1 MGPEVCYDKNLN
13 IPAERRMSRRNR
25 FVKRKIP
32 AQKPLKAA
40 VPAETVQRET
50 PNVWDAVQIVLF
62 SALLF
67 LAMTVQ
73 TGRMSVLLPVL
84 ALALSVGRGP
94 LGRLRERFCV
104 PAIAFAAFAAVYG
117 IAAVYASFGG
127 YAVREFY
134 KLIAAVS
141 LSVIAL
147 TRFDRRHVRG
157 LLWGVA
163 AVCAVISVICTD
175 AASGGPLFAP
185 FCGLVESLGGSFEGV
200 EQHVWG
206 AQVNGIYNDSNIS
219 AGILSLGA
227 LCGLHLTLTGKRWW
241 ERLLACLLTGMNGM
255 GFFLAMS
262 RAGILC
268 FGLAL
273 VVYLAAVGNRD
284 RARLFFLVFL
294 NTAVTVGLSV
304 PVSAVSAGETL
315 LPDAA
320 TLLCGLPVFVLYEF
334 PARRLARKLEGRG
347 KALAAGVL
355 VLLAAAG
362 AYGVVAVRTT
372 GPYTFPEV
380 PWLVRGVE
388 LPAGEYTLSL
398 DFDGEFQ
405 IFMENCEILQGG
417 GWYGP
422 EDKKEVSFVVEEP
435 GTVLF
440 RFWGVPGKTLER
452 AVLSD
457 GTEIPMGYPLLPG
470 FLVDR
475 LQGGL
480 DSEGSVSYR
489 LQYDRDGWELF
500 KRSPLLGKGPGSTE
514 GLLTSV
520 QPFYYESLYLHNH
533 ILQIMCDC
541 GLLGAVPFA
550 AFLLG
555 AAWLLLRR
563 LRETWKEGGD
573 PLAAALLGCWVMMN
587 VHGLMELNFSI
598 RAYQCEA
605 FLLLLLP
612 VILYGRPLVKE
623 KALRVCGAALNAALC
638 VYLGVFAF
646 GLEQHRAVER
656 QMADF
661 STDSA
666 EAFMD
671 QTRKW
676 IRMDWFDKEQNQLN
690 FVGNA
695 VLLGEPQYE
704 EDTLRYVKALRSS
717 GTYPACTGLAQYY
730 YLPREEFGE
739 VFAVSREGLAQEA
752 STSDAWN
759 QQVEFYRQT
768 VLPAAG
774 AERMDVFLDGVLA
787 LSEYLEAYSRDRQGE
802 IALTEENR
810 AFLDRAEQARE
821 NGLEGDA
828 ARLFLS
834 LPLGGPEAEEA
845 VPAS

>member
-1 MGPEVCYDKNLN
+1 M
-13 IPAERRMSRRNR
+13 
-25 FVKRKIP
+25 KRKMP
-32 AQKPLKAA
+32 AQKPLSAA
-40 VPAETVQRET
+40 APAETVHRES
-50 PNVWDAVQIVLF
+50 PNAWDAVQVCLF
-62 SALLF
+62 TALLF

-117 IAAVYASFGG
+117 IAAVYATFGG

-141 LSVIAL
+141 LSGIAL

-163 AVCAVISVICTD
+163 AVCAVISLINTD
-175 AASGGPLFAP
+175 AASGGPLFEP

-200 EQHVWG
+200 KQHVWG

-219 AGILSLGA
+219 AGILALGA
-227 LCGLHLTLTGKRWW
+227 LCGLHLTLTGTRWW
-241 ERLLACLLTGMNGM
+241 ERGLACLLTGMNGM

-273 VVYLAAVGNRD
+273 VVYLAAVGSRE

-294 NTAVTVGLSV
+294 NTAVTVALSV

-334 PARRLARKLEGRG
+334 PARWLARKLEGHG

-355 VLLAAAG
+355 VLLVAAG

-422 EDKKEVSFVVEEP
+422 EDKKEVSFAVEEP

-480 DSEGSVSYR
+480 DSQGSVSYR
-489 LQYDRDGWELF
+489 LQYDKDGWELF

-541 GLLGAVPFA
+541 GLLGGIPFLT
-550 AFLLG
+550 FLLG

-587 VHGLMELNFSI
+587 AHGLMELNFSI

-612 VILYGRPLVKE
+612 VILYGKALVKE

-638 VYLGVFAF
+638 VYLGVFAL
-646 GLEQHRAVER
+646 GLELHRTVER
-656 QMADF
+656 QMAGF
-661 STDSA
+661 STGSA
-666 EAFMD
+666 EAFME

-676 IRMDWFDKEQNQLN
+676 IRMDWFDQEQNQLN

-695 VLLGEPQYE
+695 VLLGDPQYE
-704 EDTLRYVKALRSS
+704 EDTLRYVKALRDS

-730 YLPREEFGE
+730 YLPRGEFGE
-739 VFAVSREGLAQEA
+739 VFAVSREGVAQEA
-752 STSDAWN
+752 STKDAWN
-759 QQVEFYRQT
+759 QQVEFYRQD

-774 AERMDVFLDGVLA
+774 AEHMEEFLDGVLA
-787 LSEYLEAYSRDRQGE
+787 LAEYLDAYSQGRREE

-821 NGLEGDA
+821 TGLEGDA
-828 ARLFLS
+828 ALLFMT
-834 LPLGGPEAEEA
+834 LPLESPEAEEA

>member
-1 MGPEVCYDKNLN
+1 M
-13 IPAERRMSRRNR
+13 
-25 FVKRKIP
+25 KRKMP
-32 AQKPLKAA
+32 AQKPLSAA
-40 VPAETVQRET
+40 APAETVHRES
-50 PNVWDAVQIVLF
+50 PNAWDAVQVCLF
-62 SALLF
+62 TALLF

-104 PAIAFAAFAAVYG
+104 PVIGFAAFAAVYG
-117 IAAVYASFGG
+117 IAAVYATFGG

-134 KLIAAVS
+134 KLIAAAS

-163 AVCAVISVICTD
+163 AVCAVISLINTD
-175 AASGGPLFAP
+175 AASGGPLFEP

-206 AQVNGIYNDSNIS
+206 ARVNGIYNDSNIS

-273 VVYLAAVGNRD
+273 VVYLAAVGSRE
-284 RARLFFLVFL
+284 RARLFFLVFF

-334 PARRLARKLEGRG
+334 PARWLARKLEGHG

-355 VLLAAAG
+355 VLLVAAG

-422 EDKKEVSFVVEEP
+422 EDKKEVSFAVEEP

-480 DSEGSVSYR
+480 DSQGSVSYR

-533 ILQIMCDC
+533 ILQILCDC
-541 GLLGAVPFA
+541 GLLGGIPFLV
-550 AFLLG
+550 FLLG

-587 VHGLMELNFSI
+587 AHGLMELNFSI

-612 VILYGRPLVKE
+612 VILYGKPLVKE

-638 VYLGVFAF
+638 VYLGVFAL
-646 GLEQHRAVER
+646 GLELHRTVER
-656 QMADF
+656 QMAGF
-661 STDSA
+661 STGSA
-666 EAFMD
+666 EAFME

-676 IRMDWFDKEQNQLN
+676 IRMDWFDQEQNQLN

-695 VLLGEPQYE
+695 VLLGDPQYE
-704 EDTLRYVKALRSS
+704 EDTLRYVKALRDS

-730 YLPREEFGE
+730 YLPRGEFGE
-739 VFAVSREGLAQEA
+739 VFAVSREGVAQEA
-752 STSDAWN
+752 STKDAWN
-759 QQVEFYRQT
+759 QQVEFYRQD

-774 AERMDVFLDGVLA
+774 AEHMEEFLDGVLA
-787 LSEYLEAYSRDRQGE
+787 LAEYLDAYSRGRQEE

-828 ARLFLS
+828 ALLFLS
-834 LPLGGPEAEEA
+834 LPLDGPEAEEEA
-845 VPAS
+845 PAS

>member
-1 MGPEVCYDKNLN
+1 M
-13 IPAERRMSRRNR
+13 
-25 FVKRKIP
+25 KRKMP
-32 AQKPLKAA
+32 AQKPLSAA
-40 VPAETVQRET
+40 APAETVHRES
-50 PNVWDAVQIVLF
+50 PNAWDAVQVCLF
-62 SALLF
+62 TALLF

-117 IAAVYASFGG
+117 IAAVYATFGG

-163 AVCAVISVICTD
+163 AVCAVISLINTD
-175 AASGGPLFAP
+175 AASGGPLFEP

-200 EQHVWG
+200 KQHVWG

-227 LCGLHLTLTGKRWW
+227 LCGLHLTLTGTRWW
-241 ERLLACLLTGMNGM
+241 ERGLACLLTGMNGM

-273 VVYLAAVGNRD
+273 VVYLAAVGSRE
-284 RARLFFLVFL
+284 RARLFFLVFF

-334 PARRLARKLEGRG
+334 PARWLARKLEGHG

-355 VLLAAAG
+355 VLLVAAG

-417 GWYGP
+417 GWCGP
-422 EDKKEVSFVVEEP
+422 EDKKEVSFAVEEP

-480 DSEGSVSYR
+480 DSQGSVSYR
-489 LQYDRDGWELF
+489 LQYDKDGWELF

-541 GLLGAVPFA
+541 GLLGGIPFL

-587 VHGLMELNFSI
+587 AHGLMELNFSI

-612 VILYGRPLVKE
+612 VILYGKPLVKE

-638 VYLGVFAF
+638 VYLGVFAL
-646 GLEQHRAVER
+646 GLELHRTVER
-656 QMADF
+656 QMAGF
-661 STDSA
+661 STGSA
-666 EAFMD
+666 EAFME

-676 IRMDWFDKEQNQLN
+676 IRMDWFDQEQNQLN

-695 VLLGEPQYE
+695 VLLGDPQYE
-704 EDTLRYVKALRSS
+704 EDTLRYVKALRDS

-730 YLPREEFGE
+730 YLPRGEFGE
-739 VFAVSREGLAQEA
+739 VFAVSREGVAQEA
-752 STSDAWN
+752 STKDAWN
-759 QQVEFYRQT
+759 QQVEFYRQD

-774 AERMDVFLDGVLA
+774 AEHMEEFLDGVLA
-787 LSEYLEAYSRDRQGE
+787 LAEYLDAYSRGRQEE

-821 NGLEGDA
+821 TGLEGDA
-828 ARLFLS
+828 ALLFLS
-834 LPLGGPEAEEA
+834 LPLDGPEAEEEA
-845 VPAS
+845 PAS

>member
-1 MGPEVCYDKNLN
+1 M
-13 IPAERRMSRRNR
+13 
-25 FVKRKIP
+25 KRKIP
-32 AQKPLKAA
+32 VQKPLNAA
-40 VPAETVQRET
+40 APAETVQREI
-50 PNVWDAVQIVLF
+50 PNAWDAVQVCLF
-62 SALLF
+62 AALLF

-84 ALALSVGRGP
+84 ALALSLGRGP
-94 LGRLRERFCV
+94 LRRLRERFCV

-127 YAVREFY
+127 YAVRELY

-157 LLWGVA
+157 LLWGVS

-185 FCGLVESLGGSFEGV
+185 FCGLVEFLGGSFEGV

-206 AQVNGIYNDSNIS
+206 AQVNGIYNDANIS

-227 LCGLHLTLTGKRWW
+227 LCGLHLTLSGKRRW

-273 VVYLAAVGNRD
+273 VVYLATVRD
-284 RARLFFLVFL
+284 RERTRLFFLMFL

-304 PVSAVSAGETL
+304 PVSVVSAGETL

-320 TLLCGLPVFVLYEF
+320 TLLCGLPVFLLYEF
-334 PARRLARKLEGRG
+334 PARWLARKLEGRG
-347 KALAAGVL
+347 KILAAAVL
-355 VLLAAAG
+355 VLVLAAG

-380 PWLVRGVE
+380 PRVTRVLE
-388 LPAGEYTLSL
+388 LPAGEYTLTA
-398 DFDGEFQ
+398 DYEGEFQ
-405 IFMENCEILQGG
+405 IFISPCTLVEGG
-417 GWYGP
+417 GWYAPGSV
-422 EDKKEVSFVVEEP
+422 KEVSFIVDEP
-435 GTVLF
+435 GKVAF
-440 RFWGVPGKTLER
+440 QFWGAPGETLKHVR
-452 AVLSD
+452 LSD

-480 DSEGSVSYR
+480 DSQGSVTFR
-489 LQYDRDGWELF
+489 LQYDKDGWELF

-533 ILQIMCDC
+533 VLQILCDC
-541 GLLGAVPFA
+541 GLLGGVPFA

-587 VHGLMELNFSI
+587 AHGLMELNFSI

-623 KALRVCGAALNAALC
+623 KALRVCGAALEAALC
-638 VYLGVFAF
+638 VYLGVFAV
-646 GLEQHRAVER
+646 GLELHRTVER
-656 QMADF
+656 QVAGF
-661 STDSA
+661 STGSA
-666 EAFMD
+666 EAFME

-704 EDTLRYVKALRSS
+704 EDTLRYVRALRNS

-730 YLPREEFGE
+730 YLPRGEFEEL
-739 VFAVSREGLAQEA
+739 FAVSREGLAQEA
-752 STSDAWN
+752 SSRDAWN
-759 QQVEFYRQT
+759 QQVEFYRRD
-768 VLPAAG
+768 VLSVAG
-774 AERMDVFLDGVLA
+774 AERMDAFLDGVLA
-787 LSEYLEAYSRDRQGE
+787 LAEYLDAYSQGRQEE

-810 AFLDRAEQARE
+810 AFLERAEQARE
-821 NGLEGDA
+821 NGLEGEA
-828 ARLFLS
+828 ALLYLS
-834 LPLGGPEAEEA
+834 LPLGAPEAGDEA
-845 VPAS
+845 PAP